1 MADYPTRRR
10 QRLMLMV
17 WTLAAALAAWVVWA
31 VRSRLSGRAARDRGW
46 PTAPAPRTPAP
57 RTPAPVAAPTPAP
70 APPPSAAPPAPP
82 AAAKPAALP
91 SAPAAP
97 QTRPSP
103 TRRTK
108 EPARARAVPTATTLP
123 SVTAD
128 ALPDGPFG
136 PGSVPARADG
146 SSPHPDYTIKG
157 KTAARVFH
165 TPVGPYYTRVRADV
179 WFRSADDARAAG
191 FTERAPR
198 PRS

>member
-10 QRLMLMV
+10 RRLMLLV
-17 WTLAAALAAWVVWA
+17 WTLAAALATWVVWT
-31 VRSRLSGRAARDRGW
+31 VRSRLNRRPALDRGW

-57 RTPAPVAAPTPAP
+57 VTAPTPAP
-70 APPPSAAPPAPP
+70 APPPPAAPPAPP
-82 AAAKPAALP
+82 AGQPAVLP

-146 SSPHPDYTIKG
+146 SSPHPDYRIKG
-157 KTAARVFH
+157 KTAARVFY
-165 TPVGPYYTRVRADV
+165 TPAGPYYARVRADV

>member
-57 RTPAPVAAPTPAP
+57 VAAPTPAA
-70 APPPSAAPPAPP
+70 APPPPGAPPAPP
-82 AAAKPAALP
+82 AAAKPAARP